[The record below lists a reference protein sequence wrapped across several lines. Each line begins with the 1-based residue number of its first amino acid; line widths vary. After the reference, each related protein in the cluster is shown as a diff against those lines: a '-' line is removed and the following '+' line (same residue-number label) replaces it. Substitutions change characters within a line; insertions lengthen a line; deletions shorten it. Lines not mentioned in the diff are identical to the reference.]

1 MIIETIL
8 GGVAVALLVTL
19 IALIRQVARLSGLV
33 ENGLSDTLERVMEEQ
48 ARLGARID
56 DIYKT
61 LVP

>member
-33 ENGLSDTLERVMEEQ
+33 ENGLSHTLERVMEEQ